1 MYGFR
6 RNEPYPHNNRLF
18 IHDNV
23 TSTICKF
30 IVRDDY
36 IITGHRYLAIGFVLI
51 KIIAKLTSY
60 EILFHIRAIFY
71 RDGSMRFWTRPQI
84 SRNID
89 FYFSIEH
96 AHSRSLNALDETF
109 SAIISGAGDG
119 TVKV

>member
-6 RNEPYPHNNRLF
+6 RTEAYPHNNRFF

-23 TSTICKF
+23 TSTISKF
-30 IVRDDY
+30 IVRNDY

-60 EILFHIRAIFY
+60 KILFYIRAIFY
-71 RDGSMRFWTRPQI
+71 RDGSMRFWTKPQI
-84 SRNID
+84 NRNID
-89 FYFSIEH
+89 FYFSIEQ